1 MVRISKTISLCL
13 ISSLICI
20 FTTACGNVETY
31 HTTDTKKYLQT
42 EGHIDN
48 EGMDIRSG
56 LFIFPD
62 SIEELTNVEYEYDCK
77 EGLLD
82 NSYMIFLKG
91 SYSDK
96 QAYEKEI
103 MRLENI
109 SCSVD
114 TSEKT
119 VVNKIQYSDSLFDY
133 PSYVAVYN
141 TNLSF
146 EYALA
151 DEENN
156 SVIYIY
162 LKQCEGADFLPE
174 EYLPIEFRGNSMMDY
189 DLKWENQNIYY
200 APDSNGDHVYYQD

>member
-1 MVRISKTISLCL
+1 MVGISKIISLCL

-20 FTTACGNVETY
+20 FMTGCDDVQTY
-31 HTTDTKKYLQT
+31 HTTDPKKYLQT

-56 LFIFPD
+56 LFIFPE
-62 SIEELTNVEYEYDCK
+62 SIEELTDIEYKYDCK
-77 EGLLD
+77 KGLLD
-82 NSYMIFLKG
+82 NSYMIYLKG
-91 SYSDK
+91 RYSDK
-96 QAYEKEI
+96 DAYEKEI

-109 SCSVD
+109 SCSIE

-119 VVNKIQYSDSLFDY
+119 VVNKIQYSDTLFDY
-133 PSYVAVYN
+133 PSYVTVYN

-151 DEENN
+151 DEKNN

-174 EYLPIEFRGNSMMDY
+174 EYLPIEFKEKSMMNY

-200 APDSNGDHVYYQD
+200 TSDANGDHVYYLD